1 MKQRATASSVE
12 SGQHQRKDANVY
24 LTHTIDNQ
32 RLTIGYLWV
41 IIILSEV
48 IRYMEKDYLIMDDS
62 EYTYGLD
69 VKPEVDAESESII
82 EEVMNKYNLEEE

>member
-1 MKQRATASSVE
+1 
-12 SGQHQRKDANVY
+12 
-24 LTHTIDNQ
+24 
-32 RLTIGYLWV
+32 
-41 IIILSEV
+41 
-48 IRYMEKDYLIMDDS
+48 MEKEYLIMDDS